1 VEVVHRH
8 LTSSMCE
15 SVFRDLRT
23 SERARAWTLEMM
35 ARFWVAVILR
45 APASLR
51 EALEEAHEGVGGFP
65 AVRTTSSS
73 FFARAQGMRWEFFAE
88 LFERFLAST
97 LAEAQ
102 QDFESVLR
110 EELPQFPEVWVVD
123 GSGLDRV
130 AHRLKVTRGDR
141 RVLIP
146 GSVLAFYDLFRGVLR
161 GLVFRETI
169 VAGEVAAL
177 RKSLDRVPQ
186 GTLLIMD
193 RGFSSMR
200 VLDELAAR
208 RVDAV
213 MRLKSNVVAKD
224 RALLAESD
232 DDGIRVTDELVTL
245 GTRSKGAPR
254 VRVRLI
260 EKPLAGGSTLRLA
273 TTVLD
278 PQRLPAA
285 KLLALYRRRWT
296 VERLFHDLKRVLN
309 LHRVYAANTNAVAM
323 QVFACAI
330 VHTALRVTQARIAR
344 AHRLVPEALSTQ
356 KLFPRIAAA
365 HYRLLDFV
373 EYFELTRAANPG
385 VELIPP
391 DTAAMSIYRVRL
403 RRVLLQRR
411 RGPRRDDRYSPERLY
426 YVSLQRHE
434 RRPRP
439 RGSSP

>member
-1 VEVVHRH
+1 
-8 LTSSMCE
+8 MCE
-15 SVFRDLRT
+15 AVFRDLR
-23 SERARAWTLEMM
+23 SVERARTWTLEQM
-35 ARFWVAVILR
+35 ARFWIAVVLR
-45 APASLR
+45 APSSLR

-65 AVRTTSSS
+65 AVKSTSSS
-73 FFARAQGMRWEFFAE
+73 FFERAQRMRWEFFAE
-88 LFERFLAST
+88 LFERFLASA
-97 LAEAQ
+97 LPEAT

-110 EELPQFPEVWVVD
+110 KELPQFPEVWVVD

-130 AHRLKVTRGDR
+130 AHRLKVTRADR

-146 GSVLAFYDLFRGVLR
+146 GSVLAFYDLYRGVLR

-169 VAGEVAAL
+169 VAGEVATL
-177 RKSLDRVPQ
+177 RASLDKVPA
-186 GTLLIMD
+186 GTLLVMD

-208 RVDAV
+208 GIDAV
-213 MRLKSNVVAKD
+213 MRLKSNVVARD
-224 RALLAESD
+224 RTLLAQSEE
-232 DDGIRVTDELVTL
+232 DGAVVTDELVTL
-245 GTRSKGAPR
+245 GTGSKGAAR
-254 VRVRLI
+254 VRVRVIVKRLS
-260 EKPLAGGSTLRLA
+260 EQSSLRLA

-278 PQRLPAA
+278 PQKLPAA

-296 VERLFHDLKRVLN
+296 IERMFHDLKRVLN

-330 VHTALRVTQARIAR
+330 VHTALRVTQTRIAR
-344 AHRLVPEALSTQ
+344 THKLVPEALSTE

-365 HYRLLDFV
+365 HYRLLEVV
-373 EYFELTRAANPG
+373 EVFELTRQANRGLHLVEPDWAALP
-385 VELIPP
+385 L
-391 DTAAMSIYRVRL
+391 YRVRL
-403 RRVLLQRR
+403 KRVLLQRR

-426 YVSLQRHE
+426 YVSLQRYE